1 MRGEAF
7 PIERGFRDVC
17 RESPRLSPIND
28 MPQSERISR
37 RRCKKGKTMPDE
49 ETFLNPDFWQAVGL
63 TLRRRETRTC
73 TACDKGERKCP
84 WHQFIDHLAA
94 GKAPK
99 AFFTSLSFTEK
110 KQS

>member
-7 PIERGFRDVC
+7 PIERGFLGCVGNPHVSHLSVIYLKV
-17 RESPRLSPIND
+17 REFREEV
-28 MPQSERISR
+28 QE
-37 RRCKKGKTMPDE
+37 GKNMPDE

-63 TLRRRETRTC
+63 TLRQRETRTC
-73 TACDKGERKCP
+73 TACAKGELKCL

-99 AFFTSLSFTEK
+99 AFFTSLSSAE
-110 KQS
+110 